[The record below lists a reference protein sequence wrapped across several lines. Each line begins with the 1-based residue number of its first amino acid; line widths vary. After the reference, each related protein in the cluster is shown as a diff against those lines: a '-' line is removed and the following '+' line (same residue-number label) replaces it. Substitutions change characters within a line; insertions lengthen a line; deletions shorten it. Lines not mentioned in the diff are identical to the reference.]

1 MFVYYRCYI
10 FKTNLTEKEE
20 IDDLLKFMMELD
32 IYNYFDLDYMMQF
45 VIGLDILQVKKGVL
59 QVLLITIM
67 QASKLIHIILDL

>member
-1 MFVYYRCYI
+1 M
-10 FKTNLTEKEE
+10 TEKEE

>member
-10 FKTNLTEKEE
+10 FKMNLTEKEE

-45 VIGLDILQVKKGVL
+45 VIGLDIL
-59 QVLLITIM
+59 
-67 QASKLIHIILDL
+67 